1 MVLLVRTDILEG
13 GLKKIQVLVV
23 SIYIHSTV
31 QTTFHKVGKE
41 FYSECLSDSKLNI
54 LKLSILSLLVIFD
67 LLIGLMP
74 LKKKKT
80 LKRTAK
86 LENWFQTGRRLRE

>member
-54 LKLSILSLLVIFD
+54 LKLSILSLLAIFD
-67 LLIGLMP
+67 LLMLNLFIE
-74 LKKKKT
+74 
-80 LKRTAK
+80 A
-86 LENWFQTGRRLRE
+86 